1 MLSGRRPLQGF
12 DRWLFYRINGLA
24 GHWEPLDNVARLVV
38 NDYLA
43 PSVLVLLLVWVWLR
57 GRSSESRRLD
67 MAIVLNA
74 VVAQFVANMVL
85 KVTNFAY
92 FRPRPFDSLP
102 DVHLLFYRPWDSSCP
117 SNPAT
122 FAFAVSVSIYL
133 GDRRLGRMAIAV
145 AVIWGLARVFC
156 GVHYPLDVLA
166 GAGLGGA
173 VAYWLSRRST
183 VMDRVRSTVMAV
195 LRRGLVA

>member
-1 MLSGRRPLQGF
+1 MQAL

-24 GHWEPLDNVARLVV
+24 GRWEPLDGLARLVV

-43 PSVLVLLLVWVWLR
+43 PSVIVLLLVWMWLR
-57 GRSSESRRLD
+57 GRDSAERRRD
-67 MAIVLNA
+67 TAAVLNA
-74 VVAQFVANMVL
+74 VTAQFLANMVL
-85 KVTNFAY
+85 KLTNLVY

-122 FAFAVSVSIYL
+122 FAFAVSISIYL
-133 GDRRLGRMAIAV
+133 GDRRLGRIAIAV
-145 AVIWGLARVFC
+145 ATAWGLARVFC

-166 GAGLGGA
+166 GAGLGGT
-173 VAYWLSRRST
+173 VAYWLSRRSS
-183 VMDRVRSTVMAV
+183 VMARVRSGVIGV
-195 LRRGLVA
+195 LRRGLLA